1 MTTASPSHHP
11 VVRLSCRHGG
21 RRRPAAAGRS
31 ARVALA
37 AAATGAAWLAGCAA
51 IQPAQLVLPAGLD
64 GVAAEPIQGIGGGEK
79 GRFNLGATAGRYER
93 GANRLSVFGLFE
105 HDRAAVQ
112 YTLDGDGTRGSCK
125 LRGNTVTAGI
135 VQLPT
140 KPAGFDCDFARG
152 DGTAAAR
159 LELRAVVNAGMSAGA
174 GTRDERQG
182 RLSAGPVALE
192 VRSIHRVQGSPL
204 PLSAPVGYEF
214 MDGGRAVAALE
225 LTGPTPRLWRP
236 ADGPLREPVT
246 QAALALA
253 LLWDPAGSEP

>member
-1 MTTASPSHHP
+1 VKESFM
-11 VVRLSCRHGG
+11 RHSTYTP
-21 RRRPAAAGRS
+21 RA
-31 ARVALA
+31 VA
-37 AAATGAAWLAGCAA
+37 AAALLAALLAGCAA
-51 IQPAQLVLPAGLD
+51 IKPAELALPAGLE

-192 VRSIHRVQGSPL
+192 VRSIHRVRGSPL